1 MCHLKQYFQILMGTT
16 ITSEIFFFLKN
27 RFRGLI
33 PGQLNQNLCGIGT
46 RTPTL
51 QSSLT
56 EAARRQ
62 LGNPSHQILV
72 NASVRLPSPGA
83 GPLPRHNQKALAYS
97 PSGNHFDRRQNITTG
112 IWD

>member
-1 MCHLKQYFQILMGTT
+1 MCHLKHFQILMGTT

-33 PGQLNQNLCGIGT
+33 PDQLNQNLCGIGT

-62 LGNPSHQILV
+62 LGNPSHQILTGECLSE
-72 NASVRLPSPGA
+72 AASPGA
-83 GPLPRHNQKALAYS
+83 GPLPSHNQKALYYS
-97 PSGNHFDRRQNITTG
+97 PSGNHFDRRQNITTR